1 MKAGTSSSCVSALLA
16 IAALSSLARTAAT
29 CERAGNGTSRY
40 MYDIEA
46 SGVANVD
53 RVCADLSVYLKQIE
67 PKKCP
72 VKASFCGPNQSGNLL
87 WGIDV
92 SSTCQGDILDRVW
105 TKITGNKWGTL
116 DCPN

>member
-1 MKAGTSSSCVSALLA
+1 
-16 IAALSSLARTAAT
+16 
-29 CERAGNGTSRY
+29 

-105 TKITGNKWGTL
+105 TKITANKWGTL
-116 DCPN
+116 DCPK